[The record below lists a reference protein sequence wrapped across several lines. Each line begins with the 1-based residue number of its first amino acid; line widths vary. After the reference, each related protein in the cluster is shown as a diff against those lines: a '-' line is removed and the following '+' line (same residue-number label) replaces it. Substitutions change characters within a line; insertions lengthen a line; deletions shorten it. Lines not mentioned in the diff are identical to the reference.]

1 MDSNDRPSNDPLFAY
16 NHPLHMH
23 SPSAMKAATI
33 GSPRTHDV
41 VHTRP
46 ATEADFPAILQVQQL
61 AFGEY
66 AGTYKVSGWT
76 TETLESLG
84 EDARE
89 KHIFVAEEGGTI
101 VGSVRFWTVAGVC
114 VIRLLSVHP
123 SHQGHGIGRA
133 LIDEIERAATDAH
146 KLYACT
152 MLQTPRNVRFFMSLG
167 YKAETILPNHY
178 DHLDL
183 LCFAKYR

>member
-1 MDSNDRPSNDPLFAY
+1 
-16 NHPLHMH
+16 
-23 SPSAMKAATI
+23 MKTATI
-33 GSPRTHDV
+33 GSPGTHDV

-66 AGTYKVSGWT
+66 AGIYKVSGWT
-76 TETLESLG
+76 TETLESLKQ
-84 EDARE
+84 DARD
-89 KHIFVAEEGGTI
+89 KHIVVAEEGETI
-101 VGSVRFWTVAGVC
+101 VGSVRFWIVAGVC
-114 VIRLLSVHP
+114 IIRLLSVQP
-123 SHQGHGIGRA
+123 RHQGHGIGKA
-133 LIDEIERAATDAH
+133 LIQAIERAATDAH

-152 MLQTPRNVRFFMSLG
+152 MLHTPRNIQFFLSLG

>member
-1 MDSNDRPSNDPLFAY
+1 MIL
-16 NHPLHMH
+16 
-23 SPSAMKAATI
+23 I
-33 GSPRTHDV
+33 
-41 VHTRP
+41 RP
-46 ATEADFPAILQVQQL
+46 ATEADFPALLQVQQM

-66 AGTYKVSGWT
+66 AGSYTVSGWT
-76 TETLESLG
+76 TETIESLR

-89 KHIFVAEEGGTI
+89 KHVFVAEDKGTI

-114 VIRLLSVHP
+114 VIRLLSVSPAHQ
-123 SHQGHGIGRA
+123 HQGVGKA
-133 LIDEIERAATDAH
+133 LIHEIEQAATDAH

-152 MLQTPRNVRFFMSLG
+152 MLRTPRNIQFFMSLG

-183 LCFAKYR
+183 ICFAKYR